1 MNKLETTLKSVNAGP
16 TRGSCNSFRCA
27 TRRAAFCI
35 LAACA
40 LTSVCALAEDNDRE
54 RDRDRDWRRWD
65 VEVARYGQGDRFVDV
80 TRFVRAART
89 GDGELELV
97 AVNENLGG
105 DPLPNVPKRLD
116 VLFRIG
122 DRLLAVS
129 VPENERLFAPVLL
142 RRVIAA
148 SYHPRDMQ
156 PNAFCRERYC
166 ADVTDRV
173 RAHVRDGVLEMPVD
187 NNELGGDPALN
198 SPKQLT
204 VRFLVR
210 RDEREVTVDE
220 NSFLRIPDNW
230 AGDPD
235 LLHRLMEYRD
245 RRDQDGDHNRKRDHD
260 RDH

>member
-1 MNKLETTLKSVNAGP
+1 MKNLETTMNGANASP
-16 TRGSCNSFRCA
+16 ARHSYNRFKRVA
-27 TRRAAFCI
+27 RRTVFCV
-35 LAACA
+35 LAASA
-40 LTSVCALAEDNDRE
+40 LTTVCALAQDHD

-65 VEVARYGQGDRFVDV
+65 VELALYGQGDRFVDV

-89 GDGELELV
+89 NDGELELV
-97 AVNENLGG
+97 VRNENLGG

-122 DRLLAVS
+122 DRRLAVS

-148 SYHPRDMQ
+148 SYHPNDMP

-173 RAHVRDGVLEMPVD
+173 RAHVRDGVLEMPVN

-198 SPKQLT
+198 VPKQLT
-204 VRFLVR
+204 IRFLSSGE
-210 RDEREVTVDE
+210 EREITVDE

-230 AGDPD
+230 AGDPE
-235 LLHRLMEYRD
+235 LLHRLLEYRD
-245 RRDQDGDHNRKRDHD
+245 HREQDRAHD
-260 RDH
+260 RDRDRDRNH